1 MTNSSNSTTAT
12 ASSSTFVGR
21 MPMVNGRIA
30 VEIFDGK
37 GHFGMWQSELQ
48 DALFQQGLD
57 AAIEEQKPEDMEEK
71 EWKMINRLACGAIR
85 ACLSREERYPFSKE
99 TFAYKL

>member
-1 MTNSSNSTTAT
+1 MTGSSNSITAT
-12 ASSSTFVGR
+12 TSSSTFVGR
-21 MPMVNGRIA
+21 MPMVNARIA
-30 VEIFDGK
+30 VEIFDGN

-71 EWKMINRLACGAIR
+71 EWKTINPLACGAI
-85 ACLSREERYPFSKE
+85 
-99 TFAYKL
+99 